1 MKCECP
7 VCCIRTSPLGIWIGY
22 LALPSQSATASI
34 PELELRQL
42 WATRVSFTNQNQDTS
57 PQLYDF
63 LYREYNP
70 YQGGR
75 WASPDPAGL
84 GAVDITDSA
93 DSKPVRLCWQS
104 AADLCRSPRTKRLG
118 RTLGWLGWLD
128 RFGSYRSGAPHDIL
142 GIPNMNDVLN
152 AAMGFSSPN
161 NGTQTSERLTRLKNC
176 ALAYYGIDPLSVS
189 GLTSNGAKWGSIATA
204 AGGIPKAIPEGLGLV
219 RKIRQSGSS
228 DYTSLFSILSAA
240 SGGGGT
246 LRTIANFGSKWAGP
260 IAIASGVIDATAIGI
275 CTAMD

>member
-1 MKCECP
+1 
-7 VCCIRTSPLGIWIGY
+7 
-22 LALPSQSATASI
+22 
-34 PELELRQL
+34 
-42 WATRVSFTNQNQDTS
+42 
-57 PQLYDF
+57 
-63 LYREYNP
+63 
-70 YQGGR
+70 
-75 WASPDPAGL
+75 
-84 GAVDITDSA
+84 
-93 DSKPVRLCWQS
+93 
-104 AADLCRSPRTKRLG
+104 
-118 RTLGWLGWLD
+118 
-128 RFGSYRSGAPHDIL
+128 
-142 GIPNMNDVLN
+142 MNDVLN